1 MFSNVIYKLSTF
13 SDYSSISYNQD
24 DTFTF
29 IKSLSDFNLV
39 PSIYQE
45 ILPNGSLSRRLH
57 FLGNN
62 GLLIMINS
70 GRIDIQLTSDK
81 KEGFDKE
88 AISSIKEIFIK
99 IYNCIFSLWGEIVS
113 NPNRLAWYTSCV
125 YFEITENQKAD
136 YRNRFLKEISFFKE
150 DRLDDI
156 KIGSGQYNKKGE
168 EIKIYKYQDLN
179 EKINIITTI
188 NRIEENLDSDAP
200 IDGYRIDYD
209 INTWQNNKRN
219 RFSCENIE
227 TFMNISTDLQQK
239 LDEEFLHE

>member
-88 AISSIKEIFIK
+88 AISSIKEIFMK

-150 DRLDDI
+150 DRLDDMI
-156 KIGSGQYNKKGE
+156 VRYATRKDANI
-168 EIKIYKYQDLN
+168 QDLN